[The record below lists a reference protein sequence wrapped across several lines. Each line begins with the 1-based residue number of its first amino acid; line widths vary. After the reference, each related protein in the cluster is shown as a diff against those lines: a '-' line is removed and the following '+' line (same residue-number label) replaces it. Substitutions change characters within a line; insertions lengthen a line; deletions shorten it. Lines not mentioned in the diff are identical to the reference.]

1 MNPSGKTEIIGF
13 IKGIT
18 MAKILA
24 KNLANKRVMLTDGSE
39 LGAATNVV
47 METQTGE
54 LLYLLVKPNPIV
66 DASKYKTQDNF
77 ILIPFEAV
85 RAAKDYAIVD
95 KKLITGSDF
104 D

>member
-1 MNPSGKTEIIGF
+1 
-13 IKGIT
+13 

-39 LGAATNVV
+39 LGYVTDEV
-47 METQTGE
+47 MDMQGGA
-54 LLYLLVKPNPIV
+54 LIYLVVKPTNNV
-66 DASKYKTQDNF
+66 DISKYKKQNNYV
-77 ILIPFEAV
+77 LIPFEAV

-95 KKLITGSDF
+95 KKLVTGSDF

>member
-1 MNPSGKTEIIGF
+1 
-13 IKGIT
+13 

-24 KNLANKRVMLTDGSE
+24 KNLSNKR
-39 LGAATNVV
+39 
-47 METQTGE
+47 
-54 LLYLLVKPNPIV
+54 KPNTFV
-66 DASKYKTQDNF
+66 DISKYKNQANYL
-77 ILIPFEAV
+77 LIPFEAV

>member
-1 MNPSGKTEIIGF
+1 
-13 IKGIT
+13 

-39 LGAATNVV
+39 LGIASNVV
-47 METQTGE
+47 METHSGE
-54 LLYLLVKPNPIV
+54 LLYLLVKPNYLV
-66 DASKYKTQDNF
+66 DTSKYKTQDNY
-77 ILIPFEAV
+77 IMVPFDAV

-104 D
+104 E

>member
-1 MNPSGKTEIIGF
+1 
-13 IKGIT
+13 

-39 LGAATNVV
+39 LGLANNVV
-47 METQTGE
+47 MDTGSGA
-54 LLYLLVKPNPIV
+54 LISLVVKPTPMV
-66 DASKYKTQDNF
+66 DTSKYKTQSGMV
-77 ILIPFEAV
+77 LIPFEAV
-85 RAAKDYAIVD
+85 RAAKDYTIVD